1 MGVDTQVHS
10 SPHDRRRNR
19 LQRSRCLEKLL
30 KPRRSPAVPQL
41 GEGMN
46 CDLTSPHPTQP
57 GASRPVLTLPEASE
71 MLRFPW
77 KPAALQ
83 GRGAGTA
90 CRSAAAPSAT
100 PELLAEQNSVAM
112 LSWEI
117 KKIKK
122 TGAFKQ
128 EARSLPHIYSN

>member
-1 MGVDTQVHS
+1 
-10 SPHDRRRNR
+10 
-19 LQRSRCLEKLL
+19 
-30 KPRRSPAVPQL
+30 
-41 GEGMN
+41 
-46 CDLTSPHPTQP
+46 
-57 GASRPVLTLPEASE
+57 

-90 CRSAAAPSAT
+90 RRGSVAPSAT
-100 PELLAEQNSVAM
+100 PQLLAEQNSVAM

-122 TGAFKQ
+122 AGAFKQ
-128 EARSLPHIYSN
+128 EARSLPRIYSN